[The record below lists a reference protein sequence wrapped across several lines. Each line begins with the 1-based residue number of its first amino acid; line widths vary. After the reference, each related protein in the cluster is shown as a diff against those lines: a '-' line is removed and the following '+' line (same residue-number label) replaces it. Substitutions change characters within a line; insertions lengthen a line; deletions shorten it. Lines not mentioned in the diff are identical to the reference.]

1 MHRSSSAVRW
11 LLAVSLVEGCL
22 ATGWR
27 LPLLHKDLNA
37 LSGLTAT
44 CIGGLSLAA
53 VPVLLHATWRVLRL
67 DRAWQTSAGQASAV
81 MQTLL
86 VSSQEWQWVVD
97 SAGVFT
103 YSSAASIDMVGYAP
117 AELLGQPALLV
128 MDPAD
133 LSQARTAIRAA
144 GGQKSA
150 WSGILI
156 RCRHRNGAAVWVDV
170 CGAPLHDA
178 TGVIIGFQ
186 GTSRLLNPAA
196 IASQRAEHTRGRIE
210 TVLAERLV
218 VTAYQPIFTAD
229 TGTMIGLE
237 ALSRFLDAQTQP
249 AEWFTDA
256 IAVGLGTEL
265 ELLALEAALSGFT
278 ELPDGVYIAV
288 NLSPSACMDPA
299 VIAALDQ
306 SPVPGAQ
313 IVLELTE
320 HLAVDDYAPLR
331 GSLGA
336 LRRRGIRI
344 AVDDAGSGFA
354 SFRHILQLA
363 PEIIKLDRELIGGI
377 DTDPARRALASAVVM
392 FAEEIGA
399 TVVDEGIETQAE
411 LATVR
416 SLGVPAVQGYLLGRP
431 TVDVSR
437 WTAHHPARP
446 ATHPFGTDIAPP
458 ASAMPPSRPD
468 PPQKW
473 PRDPRPE
480 D

>member
-1 MHRSSSAVRW
+1 MYRSSSAVRW
-11 LLAVSLVEGCL
+11 MLVVSLVEGCL

-27 LPLLHKDLNA
+27 VPLVH
-37 LSGLTAT
+37 
-44 CIGGLSLAA
+44 GLSLAA

-67 DRAWQTSAGQASAV
+67 DRARQTSAGQASAV

-103 YSSAASIDMVGYAP
+103 YSTAASSDVVGYSP
-117 AELLGQPALLV
+117 AELLGQHALLV

-133 LSQARTAIRAA
+133 LSQARKDIRAA

-156 RCRHRNGAAVWVDV
+156 RGRHRNGAAVWVDV

-178 TGVIIGFQ
+178 TGGLTGFQ
-186 GTSRLLNPAA
+186 GTCRLLNPAA

-210 TVLAERLV
+210 TVLAQRLV

-249 AEWFTDA
+249 AEWFADA
-256 IAVGLGTEL
+256 TAVGLGNEL
-265 ELLALEAALSGFT
+265 ELLALEAALSGFS

-306 SPVPGAQ
+306 SQVPGAQ

-320 HLAVDDYAPLR
+320 HLPVTDYAPLR
-331 GSLGA
+331 GSLDA

-363 PEIIKLDRELIGGI
+363 PEIIKLDRELIGRI
-377 DTDPARRALASAVVM
+377 DADPARRALAAAVVM
-392 FAEEIGA
+392 FAAEIGA
-399 TVVDEGIETQAE
+399 MVIAEGIETPAE

-416 SLGVPAVQGYLLGRP
+416 SLGLPAVQGHLLGRP

-437 WTAHHPARP
+437 WTADHPVRP
-446 ATHPFGTDIAPP
+446 ATHPFGVDIAPP

-473 PRDPRPE
+473 PRDLRPE